1 VTLELALPWPPSL
14 NRIWRAVNSRILL
27 SAVAR
32 QYHKQVNNALVGL
45 PVKPI
50 LGLVSFTMDLHPPH
64 TLAVRG
70 YDAANREKITCDAL
84 TKQRI
89 WRDDAQIDEL
99 HVYRRGHL
107 PDHPD
112 GLAVVTIAEISTC
125 ID

>member
-1 VTLELALPWPPSL
+1 MTLRTLKLALPWPPSL

-27 SAVAR
+27 SAEAR
-32 QYHKQVNNALVGL
+32 SFHKRVNNVLVGL
-45 PVKPI
+45 PVDPI
-50 LGLVSFTMDLHPPH
+50 TGWVSFTMDLHPPH
-64 TLAVRG
+64 KLDVRG

-107 PDHPD
+107 PDHPN
-112 GLAVVTIAEISTC
+112 GLAVVTITEIST
-125 ID
+125 

>member
-1 VTLELALPWPPSL
+1 MAVTLELALPWPPSL
-14 NRIWRAVNSRILL
+14 NRIWRALNSRILL

-64 TLAVRG
+64 NLDVRG

-89 WRDDAQIDEL
+89 WRDDSQIEEL
-99 HVYRRGHL
+99 HVYRRPHL
-107 PDHPD
+107 PDHPK
-112 GLAVVTIAEISTC
+112 GLAVITITEIPT
-125 ID
+125 